1 MKLVT
6 KKKTLLADLGLLYAA
21 AIWGSTF
28 FIVKESLKHI
38 DPVML
43 VGYRF
48 LLAAIILGFIVYFQK
63 KRLFNNWKHGFVLG
77 FILWLLYISQ
87 TIGLKYT
94 TASNSGFITGLF
106 ILFVPIFSMM
116 FFRTKLSIAKLFSV
130 FLALLGLWLLT
141 GGLKEINIGDMLT
154 LIAAVTYAFHILFA
168 DKYIKKKSDPYVL
181 SFQQFFFIG
190 VLSII
195 TGIVFQLPT
204 SFGTINTLR
213 VVLFLTLFPTVSAF
227 VIQLI
232 AQKYTTP
239 VKVAL
244 IFSMEPVFAAVF
256 AWTLGNEVFIR
267 NRAMGG
273 LIIVIAMILSELPL
287 EKLMKN
293 AKQLS

>member
-1 MKLVT
+1 
-6 KKKTLLADLGLLYAA
+6 
-21 AIWGSTF
+21 
-28 FIVKESLKHI
+28 
-38 DPVML
+38 
-43 VGYRF
+43 
-48 LLAAIILGFIVYFQK
+48 
-63 KRLFNNWKHGFVLG
+63 
-77 FILWLLYISQ
+77 
-87 TIGLKYT
+87 
-94 TASNSGFITGLF
+94 
-106 ILFVPIFSMM
+106 MM